1 MVYGAREPDPSQQEA
16 ELVPKLV
23 KPCKHM
29 DEPCLRLERCVLE
42 LLQREGF
49 HGPPGQ
55 GVMTT
60 NTLQGA
66 NSIRLFETEP
76 PRHQRAA
83 QLSRCL
89 CPTTIS
95 SA

>member
-1 MVYGAREPDPSQQEA
+1 MQVAALFVASVEGF
-16 ELVPKLV
+16 VPKCV
-23 KPCKHM
+23 KPYKLL
-29 DEPCLRLERCVLE
+29 DEPCLRSDAAPLSVFSARAFTAP
-42 LLQREGF
+42 Q
-49 HGPPGQ
+49 GQ

-60 NTLQGA
+60 STLQGA

-76 PRHQRAA
+76 PRHQRAV